1 MVDFASAIEQGISA
15 AASAKTEQDEINN
28 VVKSLAS
35 DVEFASTNVVTLDL
49 MRRSMKTAND
59 LLNSLAFVLSGT
71 TYQALVLKGK
81 NSPAEMLE
89 IAKWAQAGKG
99 YPVKIGIASDEYNC
113 PNREALERALLI
125 LVATSEFGEAM
136 KNVAARS
143 KNAVRLEGKSA
154 PKHTGTVS
162 KAAAKPVARAAAK
175 PAVKAAAKPV
185 ARVAAKPAVKAAAK
199 PVARA
204 AAKPAAKLAV
214 KPVAKAAAKPA
225 AKVAAKPAASAVA
238 KPTAKAPTKPIVGSA
253 VNPAARASIR

>member
-175 PAVKAAAKPV
+175 PA
-185 ARVAAKPAVKAAAK
+185 
-199 PVARA
+199 
-204 AAKPAAKLAV
+204 AKLAV